1 MDMQPHEIDCAVKAG
16 KMAGEYLE
24 SIGKTDL
31 AELTQIEWQ
40 TFCEVICGNYA
51 TEITKLLQSQ

>member
-51 TEITKLLQSQ
+51 IEITKL